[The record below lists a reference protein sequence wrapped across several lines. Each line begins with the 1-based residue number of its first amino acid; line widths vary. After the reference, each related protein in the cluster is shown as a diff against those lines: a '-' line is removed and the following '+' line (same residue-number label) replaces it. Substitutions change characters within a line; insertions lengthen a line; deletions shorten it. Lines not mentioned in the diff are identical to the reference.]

1 MAIGYIANAAAFT
14 AIVFGISPYLT
25 DKPARS
31 LVSCYDHIIEA
42 CSHAE
47 NPFCAFERLEIC
59 DRHLTETKRISA
71 GMSEHVRSR
80 QSLASDLI
88 EANHATVT
96 TDQRTVRHISLDE
109 IWRSQGG

>member
-1 MAIGYIANAAAFT
+1 MAIGYFANAAAFT
-14 AIVFGISPYLT
+14 AIIFGISPYLT

-31 LVSCYDHIIEA
+31 LVSCYDDVIEA

-59 DRHLTETKRISA
+59 DGQFAETTRISA
-71 GMSEHVRSR
+71 STLDHLRSR

-96 TDQRTVRHISLDE
+96 TDQRTVRLIPHDE